1 MYGQDHSHQC
11 LILVD
16 NKAASTPF
24 EPPKLKDN
32 SSSDAAVNVHYYRSM
47 IGSLMYLTA
56 SRPDIMFAV
65 SACAR
70 NQVSPTTSNLL
81 AVKRIFK
88 YLKAFPKLGLW
99 YPRDSPFHLEA
110 FSDSDYAG
118 ATGDQKSTTG
128 GCQYLGETAYFL
140 ACKKQTIVATS
151 SCEAEYAQLLHV
163 VVRLKRM
170 HKMWFLLHLTIS
182 AETQSFLLLSLV
194 SADLVLFLLLYFV
207 CAETS
212 LHLRHISFTQLF
224 NFSLFNTPNHN
235 PAVKYL
241 PFFIFFN
248 HSTMADLKF
257 YVEHNK
263 VAFLEKTKR
272 KSDGF
277 HDIIDFI
284 KSTPIRYALVTN
296 PIVRESLV
304 RQFWATAS
312 EVSLPD
318 GTVGIEATID
328 GHAHTITEASIRSS
342 LRLNDQGATVCLPT
356 DDIYSGL
363 ADIGYVPDQGVWR
376 LCFFKNKFSPQ
387 WKFLVHTLIHC
398 IDSKVGSWNQIG
410 SHIASALLCLAHRRP
425 YNFSSLIFQSMVSN
439 ITATKKFLM
448 YPRFIQMILNVQ
460 PTDTTSFPSNALTA
474 KLFANMRNFQGTVMP
489 LLPTMLTI
497 VDESVGQSSQ
507 EVPQMHP
514 DPNPSTIDLPVSESA
529 HAPSVV
535 VTSSGPPV
543 DPGQSSTPPVV
554 TQGMGSSGST
564 PVVPSD
570 PLSAPVLSPIMEE
583 ETGGGP
589 VFESPLRS
597 PHVSPPVTPPVS
609 TTEGVAG
616 DPVTLTSLS
625 LVVNSLVQ
633 KVSSLE
639 NALTDM
645 KQTHGKVVIRLINK
659 VKHLEN
665 KLKQRKR
672 NVIVSDED
680 DEMVEPDADW
690 DVFLDLARHSPTSG
704 HVSPSMVTTSKPLS
718 EEEIKAALTLSTA
731 RAKQRSFTNVHQ
743 ASSISADRVVDS
755 AERMDTAD
763 ETISAGEAVVSAA
776 VDIPAESSDLA
787 TSILSPL
794 FTTSTIVS
802 TATDAHPSTSFAPS
816 TVEKASS
823 PLRDPTKGKDV
834 AEPTSPVQS
843 LTPKEL
849 EDQHA
854 AILEAERQEAFEME
868 ARQSQV
874 AEQVYYDSLLA
885 QRLAEEEEREQRDT
899 AELSSMRQ
907 TELDAYARN
916 LTDAEWVDMS
926 TQLQTNST
934 LAAEILGS
942 DVNDDNFVD
951 RVLELMR
958 KRRKELA
965 AQKAKEQREKP
976 MTQAQQRDFMRTFV
990 KNQSAAVYTVGWSM
1004 KDVKS
1009 LDDARLLDE
1018 YNKIR
1023 RALDRIHA
1031 QTLQQSL
1038 KRSGDFFIS
1047 SESKRM
1053 KVWKREDV
1061 CQKEDH
1067 LQRHHTIPHAVGSD
1081 LAHWEVLST
1090 DFGLGEIHLVR
1101 WADGSERR
1109 FTSLRDLLPYVGRSD
1124 LVILY
1129 GLVMTKYAASPAS
1142 GLGLDLWGSL
1152 RNLIAA
1158 SETYDASIV
1167 WHNQDQWQI
1176 HSWRFYGE
1184 TGVHVLETVA
1194 GTIVYML
1201 ADKSYPIARSTI
1213 QMLLDHGLEIDSY
1226 SLRTNATSAV
1236 RLIRSLLEQLNP
1248 SS

>member
-1 MYGQDHSHQC
+1 M
-11 LILVD
+11 VD

-118 ATGDQKSTTG
+118 AAGDRKSTTG
-128 GCQYLGETAYFL
+128 GCQYLGRRL
-140 ACKKQTIVATS
+140 ISWQCKKQTIVATS
-151 SCEAEYAQLLHV
+151 SCEAEYVAAASCCGQAIPSD
-163 VVRLKRM
+163 
-170 HKMWFLLHLTIS
+170 T
-182 AETQSFLLLSLV
+182 
-194 SADLVLFLLLYFV
+194 
-207 CAETS
+207 TS
-212 LHLRHISFTQLF
+212 LRRSGRKKTFARKKTTSSATTP
-224 NFSLFNTPNHN
+224 SLTYYYIEEGDPD
-235 PAVKYL
+235 AEYKQYL
-241 PFFIFFN
+241 
-248 HSTMADLKF
+248 
-257 YVEHNK
+257 
-263 VAFLEKTKR
+263 
-272 KSDGF
+272 
-277 HDIIDFI
+277 
-284 KSTPIRYALVTN
+284 RYASDEDVPSVDFSQAVGSDLAHWEVLSTDFGLGEIHLVRWADGSERPLNNGGSKILCGTQQGG
-296 PIVRESLV
+296 VSRKDKEKEESLV

-312 EVSLPD
+312 EISLPN
-318 GTVGIEATID
+318 GIVGIEATID
-328 GHAHTITEASIRSS
+328 GNAHTITEASIRSS

-363 ADIGYVPDQGVWR
+363 AAIGVVVPDQGVWR

-410 SHIASALLCLAHRRP
+410 SHMASALLCLAHRRP

-439 ITATKKFLM
+439 ITGTKKFLM
-448 YPRFIQMILNVQ
+448 YPRFIQLILNVQ
-460 PTDTTSFPSNALTA
+460 TTDTTSLPSNALTA

-489 LLPTMLTI
+489 LLPSMLNI
-497 VDESVGQSSQ
+497 VDENVGQSSQ

-514 DPNPSTIDLPVSESA
+514 DPTPSTVDPPVSESA
-529 HAPSVV
+529 QAPSVV
-535 VTSSGPPV
+535 VTSSGPTV
-543 DPGQSSTPPVV
+543 DPGQSSTATVV

-639 NALTDM
+639 NALTDT
-645 KQTHGKVVIRLINK
+645 KQTHGKVIIKLINK
-659 VKHLEN
+659 VKRLED
-665 KLKQRKR
+665 KLKQRQR

-690 DVFLDLARHSPTSG
+690 DAFLDLARRSPTSG
-704 HVSPSMVTTSKPLS
+704 HVTPSKATTSKPHS
-718 EEEIKAALTLSTA
+718 EEEIEAALTLSAA
-731 RAKQRSFTNVHQ
+731 REKQRSFTRLHQ
-743 ASSISADRVVDS
+743 ASSISAERVADS

-763 ETISAGEAVVSAA
+763 DTISADEDVVSAA
-776 VDIPAESSDLA
+776 VGIPAESSGLA
-787 TSILSPL
+787 TSIPSPL
-794 FTTSTIVS
+794 FTASTVVS
-802 TATDAHPSTSFAPS
+802 TATVAHPSTSFAPS

-823 PLRDPTKGKDV
+823 PLRDPTKGKGV

-843 LTPKEL
+843 LTTKEL

-885 QRLAEEEEREQRDT
+885 QRLVEEEEREQRDK

-916 LTDAEWVDMS
+916 LTDAE
-926 TQLQTNST
+926 
-934 LAAEILGS
+934 
-942 DVNDDNFVD
+942 
-951 RVLELMR
+951 
-958 KRRKELA
+958 
-965 AQKAKEQREKP
+965 
-976 MTQAQQRDFMRTFV
+976 
-990 KNQSAAVYTVGWSM
+990 
-1004 KDVKS
+1004 
-1009 LDDARLLDE
+1009 
-1018 YNKIR
+1018 
-1023 RALDRIHA
+1023 
-1031 QTLQQSL
+1031 
-1038 KRSGDFFIS
+1038 
-1047 SESKRM
+1047 
-1053 KVWKREDV
+1053 
-1061 CQKEDH
+1061 
-1067 LQRHHTIPHAVGSD
+1067 
-1081 LAHWEVLST
+1081 
-1090 DFGLGEIHLVR
+1090 
-1101 WADGSERR
+1101 
-1109 FTSLRDLLPYVGRSD
+1109 
-1124 LVILY
+1124 
-1129 GLVMTKYAASPAS
+1129 
-1142 GLGLDLWGSL
+1142 
-1152 RNLIAA
+1152 
-1158 SETYDASIV
+1158 
-1167 WHNQDQWQI
+1167 
-1176 HSWRFYGE
+1176 
-1184 TGVHVLETVA
+1184 
-1194 GTIVYML
+1194 
-1201 ADKSYPIARSTI
+1201 
-1213 QMLLDHGLEIDSY
+1213 
-1226 SLRTNATSAV
+1226 
-1236 RLIRSLLEQLNP
+1236 
-1248 SS
+1248 